1 MVDIATQNFILPAFL
16 TVFEAAVK
24 VISEL
29 LKPGICLSC
38 SFFSY
43 STADGCTVQME
54 NDKHVFAFNSTR
66 SNNNDDNLALLE
78 CFSVPE
84 GGEYSVSVHEI
95 HYGVVQEHVSIE
107 VNNITVWITKSMSL

>member
-1 MVDIATQNFILPAFL
+1 MLTQNFE
-16 TVFEAAVK
+16 TAVR

-38 SFFSY
+38 SFFSD
-43 STADGCTVQME
+43 STADGCTVRME
-54 NDKHVFAFNSTR
+54 NDKHVFVFNATR

-95 HYGVVQEHVSIE
+95 HYGVVQEHVCTQ
-107 VNNITVWITKSMSL
+107 VNNITVWIRESMPLLP